1 MIIVVVVDRKRM
13 CIVQI
18 IFIPKIEDFQMFQKY
33 SPVSLKSLSYQT
45 KGKMSLSE
53 HLSVISHCGTH
64 SGK

>member
-18 IFIPKIEDFQMFQKY
+18 MFIPKIEDFQMFQKY
-33 SPVSLKSLSYQT
+33 SPVFLKSLSYQT

-53 HLSVISHCGTH
+53 HPSVISHCGTH